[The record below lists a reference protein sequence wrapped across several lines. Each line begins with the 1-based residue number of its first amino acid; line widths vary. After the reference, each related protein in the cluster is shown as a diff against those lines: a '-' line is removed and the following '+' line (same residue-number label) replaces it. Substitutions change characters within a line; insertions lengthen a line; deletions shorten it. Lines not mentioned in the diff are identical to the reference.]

1 MRPHARLFAALGLL
15 ILVAPLVGC
24 GTSSAELSEFLMKP
38 RRAVAGHEYRV
49 LPPDTIS
56 IRSIHVPEINGVAQQ
71 IRPDGKVNLPL
82 LGEVYVAGNTPREIE
97 DILTA
102 RASQYYEKVDATITV
117 AGYNSQKLYVF
128 GQVSRPGPQAWTG
141 TNTLLDVLAIAQ
153 PTTLAWPQKIR
164 IVRGA
169 APRRGGYLPEEQRAA
184 AKQAASAED
193 KEAAES
199 YERWAKGQEQL
210 GRDAKVIIVNMNK
223 MIKDGDM
230 SRNILL
236 QPDDVVYVR
245 ANPLAAVGLTIQQ
258 LLFPVR
264 PAIEAA
270 GTPASAMTLVP

>member
-1 MRPHARLFAALGLL
+1 MRPHTRLNVALGLL
-15 ILVAPLVGC
+15 VLVAPLAGC
-24 GTSSAELSEFLMKP
+24 GASSAKLSEFLMKP

-82 LGEVYVAGNTPREIE
+82 LGEVYVAGNTPKEIE

-102 RASQYYEKVDATITV
+102 RASQYYEKVDATVTV

-141 TNTLLDVLAIAQ
+141 TNTLLDVLSIAQ

-164 IVRGA
+164 VVRGE

-184 AKQAASAED
+184 AKQAVAPGD

-210 GRDAKVIIVNMNK
+210 GSDAKVIIVNMND

-245 ANPLAAVGLTIQQ
+245 ANPLAAIGLTVQQ

-264 PAIEAA
+264 PAMEAA
-270 GTPASAMTLVP
+270 RMPASVTGMAP